1 MAFGDKVNSTVEWIQ
16 TKIGKHDKA
25 FWEQQAEKKQ
35 FGFNFKSHL
44 NQQDICYVPKK
55 LSKYKNELIDVDLI
69 RGSTFTKPK
78 ASSKWTD
85 ITFFGI
91 LKILF
96 LPFYYDWWISKT
108 SVHIFSVACVMWVM
122 QIWVVILL
130 ARSDNV
136 QFDEVLLAET
146 VTPLLL
152 WLIVGITFC
161 QAVATDMGKAKKS
174 AISSFIKKS
183 KPGPNGKSNTAKPST
198 AKTNN
203 KSSGTKSSTIKKSNS
218 FINKKNDS
226 SNLRRR
232 AVMKSSEETKSV
244 SSTSSS
250 SPCPDI
256 FDGDTSV
263 LSTEDATAPQT
274 TPLLEEPAIDL
285 RVDPASD
292 KKSNVSDSDSD
303 HDDQRQRR
311 GSSSESDKE
320 TDSSEHNGMTEGM
333 WTESETD
340 SRTTLFNARDLNP
353 TFSTINE
360 NTPLIKSPTSTA
372 PTFTLNNGSTEGT
385 DNRPLSPGADTSRR
399 DSVSEPHARS
409 EKVRVKIWLNE
420 DLVKIEMSP
429 LEIGY
434 AIISKVENSK
444 NSLEYV
450 WLGVIL
456 SFGLSILPLCFRA
469 HAIDLE
475 SDFKLGEIVTVLAQL
490 SKEPLNQQLV
500 HLLSF
505 LLSMSLSVCLFTL
518 FVVAERTYCQRYNH
532 AKFFNA
538 ITSMRRAKQYGLPH
552 FRLRNIQ
559 NIRAWL
565 SLRSL
570 LRRVGPQRSVGV
582 IITSSFIIMLTIL
595 TVVCFQF
602 ITKGGECIRYYFTW
616 CAICWSLSLS
626 IYLLRLFTLGSNIN
640 EKFNNQALLITEQ
653 INLFFYMQ
661 QSPHKKDT
669 LTHANQV
676 LQLSS
681 KLLKEVD
688 NRQHVSGFIMSPL
701 MYNLMR
707 VFLLS
712 AFSGLFS
719 EILGFK
725 LKLWKMIK

>member
-1 MAFGDKVNSTVEWIQ
+1 MAFGEKVNSTVEWIQ
-16 TKIGKHDKA
+16 SKIGKHDKA

-35 FGFNFKSHL
+35 FGFNFK
-44 NQQDICYVPKK
+44 DICYVPKK

-183 KPGPNGKSNTAKPST
+183 KPGPNGKATAST
-198 AKTNN
+198 AKTA
-203 KSSGTKSSTIKKSNS
+203 KSSSTKSSTIKKSNS

-232 AVMKSSEETKSV
+232 AVLKSSEETKSV

-256 FDGDTSV
+256 FDGDVTSV
-263 LSTEDATAPQT
+263 LSTEDTSTVPQT
-274 TPLLEEPAIDL
+274 TECLLEEPAMDL
-285 RVDPASD
+285 RVDPTSD

-303 HDDQRQRR
+303 HDEQRQRR

-340 SRTTLFNARDLNP
+340 SRRPLFNARDLNP

-360 NTPLIKSPTSTA
+360 NTPLMKSSPA
-372 PTFTLNNGSTEGT
+372 AGPTFTLNNNNEST
-385 DNRPLSPGADTSRR
+385 DRPLSPGADTTRR

-434 AIISKVENSK
+434 AIISKVENGK

-456 SFGLSILPLCFRA
+456 SFCLSILPLCFRA

-505 LLSMSLSVCLFTL
+505 LLSMGLSICLFTL

>member
-35 FGFNFKSHL
+35 FGFNLKSHL

-96 LPFYYDWWISKT
+96 LPFYYEWWISKT
-108 SVHIFSVACVMWVM
+108 SLHIFSVACVMWVM

-183 KPGPNGKSNTAKPST
+183 KPGCNSKSSTTKPST

-203 KSSGTKSSTIKKSNS
+203 KCNTTKSNNTKKSNG
-218 FINKKNDS
+218 FISKKNDS

-232 AVMKSSEETKSV
+232 AVLKSSEETKSV

-250 SPCPDI
+250 SPCPDM
-256 FDGDTSV
+256 FDDTSV
-263 LSTEDATAPQT
+263 LSTEDTTLPQT
-274 TPLLEEPAIDL
+274 KPVLLEEPAIDL
-285 RVDPASD
+285 RVERETD
-292 KKSNVSDSDSD
+292 KKSNVSDSESD
-303 HDDQRQRR
+303 HDEQRRRR

-340 SRTTLFNARDLNP
+340 SRTTLLKGRDLNP

-360 NTPLIKSPTSTA
+360 NPPLIKSPSTA
-372 PTFTLNNGSTEGT
+372 PTFTLNNTEIP
-385 DNRPLSPGADTSRR
+385 DNRPLSPGVEGRDTSHR

-434 AIISKVENSK
+434 AIISKVENGK

-475 SDFKLGEIVTVLAQL
+475 SDFKLGEIVTVLTQL
-490 SKEPLNQQLV
+490 SKEPMNQQLV
-500 HLLSF
+500 HILSF
-505 LLSMSLSVCLFTL
+505 LLSMSLSICLFTL

-626 IYLLRLFTLGSNIN
+626 VYLLRLFTLGSNIN

-688 NRQHVSGFIMSPL
+688 NRQHISGFVMSPL